1 MASIEVPAQLFL
13 PLRHYPCGFA
23 LRLSR
28 GLTATYMNSSRCCC
42 SGTIQR

>member
-1 MASIEVPAQLFL
+1 MASIETPTELFL
-13 PLRHYPCGFA
+13 SLRHYPRGFD

-28 GLTATYMNSSRCCC
+28 GLTATYMNGSRCCC